1 MFTVICLICLFFFRR
16 YFLTTQ
22 EALMKPLKKIISR
35 YMNLVTLILI
45 SFLTIVIVYVQL
57 DDTHQQAYNDAI
69 MTFQQIEQ
77 VLEQNNAE
85 LAETKEEYSQTCL
98 YNAQAIAYLIQAKPS
113 VLDSV
118 DELRRIAVFMEV
130 DEIHIFDKTG
140 RIFAGTHPE
149 YFDYTFDSGEQMMFF
164 KPMLTDKSLKL
175 VQDITP
181 NTAEEKLMQYSAL
194 WSADESFIV
203 QVGMSPVNV
212 MKVTQK
218 NELSYIFSLFRVNTE
233 ASYYAIDRRSGEI
246 VGSTDLDCVH
256 KNIEAIGLNLNDIAG
271 QPKGFHATVNGRNS
285 FCVFKSFDSNYIGRV
300 LTDRALYEWVIMNTI
315 VLFSCLVIS
324 AVVLMRAVT
333 RYMNRYVVDD
343 IYCINQKL
351 HAIAAGNLDE
361 VIDIQSSTE
370 FSQLSSDINRMKKSL
385 LDNNRKMSY
394 VLSKTNMYIGVY
406 EYNEQMLPVRFTEYV
421 PQILGLT
428 PEKTEQLSGD
438 YRTFQEFLTRL
449 RSQPFANETNVFKL
463 NERYIKIEELNESG
477 NIFGVLIDVTEDT
490 LKRLKIE
497 QERDYDSL
505 TGLYNR
511 RGLEN
516 FLAAC
521 FHKPEKYCVSALVMI
536 DADNLKVIND
546 TYGHKEGDAYL
557 TQLASLLGTF
567 APGHSIAARLGG
579 DEFVLFLY
587 QYQTKT
593 ALSGAV
599 IALEDLQNSSR
610 ARLND
615 DLEVPLSFSFGYCL
629 TEGHADYH
637 TLLKEADEKM
647 YKNKKSRKS

>member
-1 MFTVICLICLFFFRR
+1 
-16 YFLTTQ
+16 
-22 EALMKPLKKIISR
+22 MKPLKKIISR
-35 YMNLVTLILI
+35 YMNLVTFILI
-45 SFLTIVIVYVQL
+45 SFLTVVIVYFQL
-57 DDTHQQAYNDAI
+57 ADTHRQAYNDAI

-77 VLEQNNAE
+77 VLEQNNIE

-98 YNAQAIAYLIQAKPS
+98 YNAESIAYLIQAKPS
-113 VLDSV
+113 VLDSI

-130 DEIHIFDKTG
+130 DEIHIFDETG

-164 KPMLTDKSLKL
+164 KPMLTDRSLKL

-181 NTAEEKLMQYSAL
+181 NAAEGKLMQYSAL
-194 WSADESFIV
+194 WSADGNFIV

-212 MKVTQK
+212 MKATQK

-233 ASYYAIDRRSGEI
+233 ASYYAIDRTSGEI
-246 VGSTDLDCVH
+246 VGSTELDCVH
-256 KNIEAIGLNLNDIAG
+256 KNIEEIGINLQDIAE
-271 QPKGFHATVNGRNS
+271 QPKGFHAAVNGQNS

-300 LTDRALYEWVIMNTI
+300 LTDRALYGWIVMNTA
-315 VLFSCLVIS
+315 VLLICLAII
-324 AVVLMRAVT
+324 AVVLIRAVT
-333 RYMNRYVVDD
+333 GYMNRYVVDD

-361 VIDIQSSTE
+361 VIDIQSSIE

-406 EYNEQMLPVRFTEYV
+406 EYNEQMLQVRFTEYV

-428 PEKTEQLSGD
+428 LEKKEQLSRD
-438 YRTFQEFLTRL
+438 YRIFKEFLSHL
-449 RSQPFANETNVFKL
+449 CSHPFANETNIFKL
-463 NERYIKIEELNESG
+463 EERYIKMEELTENG

-497 QERDYDSL
+497 QERDYDHL

-516 FLAAC
+516 FLAFC
-521 FHKPEKYCVSALVMI
+521 FQKPEEFCESALVMI

-546 TYGHKEGDAYL
+546 TYGHEEGDAYL
-557 TQLASLLGTF
+557 NQLAGLLGKF
-567 APGHSIAARLGG
+567 APDHSIAARLGG

-587 QYQTKT
+587 KYQTK
-593 ALSGAV
+593 AELHSAV
-599 IALEDLQNSSR
+599 AALEDLQNNSR
-610 ARLND
+610 AELNG
-615 DLEVPLSFSFGYCL
+615 DLSVPLGFSFGCCL
-629 TEGHADYH
+629 SEGHTDYQE
-637 TLLKEADEKM
+637 LLKEADEKM
-647 YKNKKSRKS
+647 YKNKKSRKSGRPIR

>member
-1 MFTVICLICLFFFRR
+1 
-16 YFLTTQ
+16 
-22 EALMKPLKKIISR
+22 MKPLKKIISR
-35 YMNLVTLILI
+35 YMNLVTFILI
-45 SFLTIVIVYVQL
+45 SFLTVVIVYFQL
-57 DDTHQQAYNDAI
+57 ADTHRQAYNDAI

-77 VLEQNNAE
+77 VLEQNNIE

-98 YNAQAIAYLIQAKPS
+98 YNANTAYLIQAKPS
-113 VLDSV
+113 VLDSI

-130 DEIHIFDKTG
+130 DEIHIFDETG

-164 KPMLTDKSLKL
+164 KPMLTDRSLKL

-181 NTAEEKLMQYSAL
+181 NAAEGKLMQYSAL
-194 WSADESFIV
+194 WSADGNFIV

-212 MKVTQK
+212 MKATQK

-233 ASYYAIDRRSGEI
+233 ASYYAIDRTSGEI
-246 VGSTDLDCVH
+246 VGSTELDCVH
-256 KNIEAIGLNLNDIAG
+256 KNIEEIGINLQDIAE
-271 QPKGFHATVNGRNS
+271 QPKGFHAAVNGQNS

-300 LTDRALYEWVIMNTI
+300 LTDRALYGWIVMNTA
-315 VLFSCLVIS
+315 VLLICLAII
-324 AVVLMRAVT
+324 AVVLIRAVT
-333 RYMNRYVVDD
+333 GYMNRYVVDD

-361 VIDIQSSTE
+361 VIDIQSSIE

-406 EYNEQMLPVRFTEYV
+406 EYNEQMLQVRFTEYV

-428 PEKTEQLSGD
+428 LEKKEQLSRD
-438 YRTFQEFLTRL
+438 YRIFKEFLSHL
-449 RSQPFANETNVFKL
+449 CSHPFANETNIFKL
-463 NERYIKIEELNESG
+463 EERYIKMEELTENG

-497 QERDYDSL
+497 QERDYDHL

-516 FLAAC
+516 FLAFC
-521 FHKPEKYCVSALVMI
+521 FQKPEEFCESALVMI

-546 TYGHKEGDAYL
+546 TYGHEEGDAYL
-557 TQLASLLGTF
+557 NQLAGLLGKF
-567 APGHSIAARLGG
+567 APDHSIAARLGG

-587 QYQTKT
+587 KYQTK
-593 ALSGAV
+593 AELHSAV
-599 IALEDLQNSSR
+599 AALEDLQNNSR
-610 ARLND
+610 AELNG
-615 DLEVPLSFSFGYCL
+615 DLSVPLGFSFGCCL
-629 TEGHADYH
+629 SEGHTDYQE
-637 TLLKEADEKM
+637 LLKEADEKM
-647 YKNKKSRKS
+647 YKNKKSRKSGRPIR

>member
-1 MFTVICLICLFFFRR
+1 
-16 YFLTTQ
+16 
-22 EALMKPLKKIISR
+22 MKPLKKIISR

-256 KNIEAIGLNLNDIAG
+256 KNIEAIGA
-271 QPKGFHATVNGRNS
+271 
-285 FCVFKSFDSNYIGRV
+285 
-300 LTDRALYEWVIMNTI
+300 
-315 VLFSCLVIS
+315 
-324 AVVLMRAVT
+324 
-333 RYMNRYVVDD
+333 
-343 IYCINQKL
+343 
-351 HAIAAGNLDE
+351 
-361 VIDIQSSTE
+361 
-370 FSQLSSDINRMKKSL
+370 
-385 LDNNRKMSY
+385 
-394 VLSKTNMYIGVY
+394 
-406 EYNEQMLPVRFTEYV
+406 
-421 PQILGLT
+421 
-428 PEKTEQLSGD
+428 
-438 YRTFQEFLTRL
+438 
-449 RSQPFANETNVFKL
+449 
-463 NERYIKIEELNESG
+463 
-477 NIFGVLIDVTEDT
+477 
-490 LKRLKIE
+490 
-497 QERDYDSL
+497 
-505 TGLYNR
+505 
-511 RGLEN
+511 
-516 FLAAC
+516 
-521 FHKPEKYCVSALVMI
+521 
-536 DADNLKVIND
+536 
-546 TYGHKEGDAYL
+546 
-557 TQLASLLGTF
+557 
-567 APGHSIAARLGG
+567 
-579 DEFVLFLY
+579 
-587 QYQTKT
+587 
-593 ALSGAV
+593 
-599 IALEDLQNSSR
+599 
-610 ARLND
+610 
-615 DLEVPLSFSFGYCL
+615 
-629 TEGHADYH
+629 
-637 TLLKEADEKM
+637 
-647 YKNKKSRKS
+647 

>member
-1 MFTVICLICLFFFRR
+1 
-16 YFLTTQ
+16 
-22 EALMKPLKKIISR
+22 
-35 YMNLVTLILI
+35 MNLVTFILI
-45 SFLTIVIVYVQL
+45 SFLTVVIVYFQL
-57 DDTHQQAYNDAI
+57 ADTHRQAYNDAI

-98 YNAQAIAYLIQAKPS
+98 YSAEAIAYLIQDKPS
-113 VLDSV
+113 VLDSI

-130 DEIHIFDKTG
+130 DEIHIFDGTG

-181 NTAEEKLMQYSAL
+181 NAAEGKLMQYSAL
-194 WSADESFIV
+194 WSADGNFIV

-212 MKVTQK
+212 MKATQK

-233 ASYYAIDRRSGEI
+233 ASYYAIDQTSGEI
-246 VGSTDLDCVH
+246 VGSTELDCVH
-256 KNIEAIGLNLNDIAG
+256 KNSEAIGINLEDIAE
-271 QPKGFHATVNGRNS
+271 QPKGFHAAVNGQNS

-300 LTDRALYEWVIMNTI
+300 LTDRALYGWIIMNTA
-315 VLFSCLVIS
+315 VLLICLAII
-324 AVVLMRAVT
+324 AVVLIRAVT
-333 RYMNRYVVDD
+333 GYMNRYVVDD

-361 VIDIQSSTE
+361 VIDIQSSIE

-385 LDNNRKMSY
+385 LDNSRKMSY

-406 EYNEQMLPVRFTEYV
+406 EYNEQMLQVRFTEYV

-428 PEKTEQLSGD
+428 PEKKEQLSRD
-438 YRTFQEFLTRL
+438 YRIFKEFLSHL
-449 RSQPFANETNVFKL
+449 CSHPFTNETNIFKL
-463 NERYIKIEELNESG
+463 GERYIKMEELTENG

-497 QERDYDSL
+497 QERDYDHL

-516 FLAAC
+516 FLVSC
-521 FHKPEKYCVSALVMI
+521 FQKPEELCESALVMI

-546 TYGHKEGDAYL
+546 TYGHEEGDAYL
-557 TQLASLLGTF
+557 NQLAGLLGKF

-587 QYQTKT
+587 KYQTK
-593 ALSGAV
+593 AELHSAV
-599 IALEDLQNSSR
+599 IALEELQNNSR

-615 DLEVPLSFSFGYCL
+615 DLYVPLGFSFGCCL
-629 TEGHADYH
+629 SEGHADYQA
-637 TLLKEADEKM
+637 LLKEADEKM
-647 YKNKKSRKS
+647 YENKKSRKSGQASRPTR